1 MSNEPSRFIDPKT
14 QLLQWIVEQDKLMTG
29 YMLNHDETKAAHVIA
44 LLLLQIDPDADSSL
58 SADIKQLKT
67 ELTLSNYDS
76 LNEEDINTAYGFIH
90 TFLIKTYY
98 KGWGSAAPKEK
109 RPEGK
114 L

>member
-1 MSNEPSRFIDPKT
+1 MAIEMSRFIDPKT

-44 LLLLQIDPDADSSL
+44 LLLLQVDPDADSGL
-58 SADIKQLKT
+58 ATDIKQLKE

-76 LNEEDINTAYGFIH
+76 LSDEEVNAAYGFIH

>member
-1 MSNEPSRFIDPKT
+1 MAIELSRFIDPKT

-29 YMLNHDETKAAHVIA
+29 YMLNHDETRAAHVAA
-44 LLLLQIDPDADSSL
+44 LLIRQIDPDAESSL
-58 SADIKQLKT
+58 AADMKALIS
-67 ELTLSNYDS
+67 ELTLTNYDS
-76 LNEEDINTAYGFIH
+76 LSEDEINWVYSFIH